1 MEIKLSNIKSVEQLD
16 DFQDEYVYDIE
27 VDDTHTFFGND
38 ILVHNSIYVEFGRVV
53 NHCNIIDPDKAAKI
67 SNILISLEKDS
78 KGKVIYFEEGFYYEI
93 NGIIKLDI
101 EKQSLIIDRKEVLLE
116 NIFDILLE

>member
-1 MEIKLSNIKSVEQLD
+1 MSPNDRARQFLPFDALKGLREAIRIKEIEH
-16 DFQDEYVYDIE
+16 ER
-27 VDDTHTFFGND
+27 
-38 ILVHNSIYVEFGRVV
+38 ILKRD
-53 NHCNIIDPDKAAKI
+53 IDPDKATKI

-78 KGKVIYFEEGFYYEI
+78 KGKVIYFEEGFYYEL

-101 EKQSLIIDRKEVLLE
+101 EKQSLIIDKKEILLE

>member
-1 MEIKLSNIKSVEQLD
+1 MSPNDRARQFLPFDALKGLREAIRIKEIEH
-16 DFQDEYVYDIE
+16 ER
-27 VDDTHTFFGND
+27 
-38 ILVHNSIYVEFGRVV
+38 ILKRD
-53 NHCNIIDPDKAAKI
+53 IDPDKAAKI

-78 KGKVIYFEEGFYYEI
+78 KGKVIYFEEGFYYEL

-101 EKQSLIIDRKEVLLE
+101 EKQSLIIDKKEILLE

>member
-1 MEIKLSNIKSVEQLD
+1 MSPNDRARQFLPFDALKGLREAIRIKEIEH
-16 DFQDEYVYDIE
+16 ER
-27 VDDTHTFFGND
+27 
-38 ILVHNSIYVEFGRVV
+38 ILKRD
-53 NHCNIIDPDKAAKI
+53 IDPDKATKI

-101 EKQSLIIDRKEVLLE
+101 EKQSLIIDKKEILLE
-116 NIFDILLE
+116 NIFDILLEW